1 MAYFQQRT
9 AEEGYTHSFQTA
21 PPLYPEE
28 AEYEPDY
35 DDGFDALMEEE
46 VEPVEAEPAL
56 SEEEIRDAKRRK
68 YRIAA
73 GFGDFGAVLLGVV
86 AILILVAFLINMI
99 QFISNDFRQNFS
111 LLQTRL

>member
-1 MAYFQQRT
+1 MAYFQQQT
-9 AEEGYTHSFQTA
+9 EEEKGYTRFFVS
-21 PPLYPEE
+21 PEK

-46 VEPVEAEPAL
+46 EDLQEAEPIL
-56 SEEEIRDAKRRK
+56 SEKEIQDEKRRK

-73 GFGDFGAVLLGVV
+73 GFGDFGAILVGVV
-86 AILILVAFLINMI
+86 VILILVAFLINMI